1 MDNTVINFVN
11 NNHKAVRVAEQQ
23 NEALEMVSRANKVRA
38 EKEAARNKKRR
49 MSTIIDILLVAAFF
63 AAIVVGFGVVYHDH
77 FGPLNYQGQ
86 IVSEMTPTQ
95 QLDVIKEVRR
105 NG

>member
-11 NNHKAVRVAEQQ
+11 QNHVAHKIYEQQ
-23 NEALEMVSRANKVRA
+23 SEALEMVSRANRVRA
-38 EKEAARNKKRR
+38 EKEAARKKKRR
-49 MSTIIDILLVAAFF
+49 ISIIVDILLVAAFF

-86 IVSEMTPTQ
+86 AVSEMTPTQ
-95 QLDVIKEVRR
+95 QLEIIEEVRQ
-105 NG
+105 